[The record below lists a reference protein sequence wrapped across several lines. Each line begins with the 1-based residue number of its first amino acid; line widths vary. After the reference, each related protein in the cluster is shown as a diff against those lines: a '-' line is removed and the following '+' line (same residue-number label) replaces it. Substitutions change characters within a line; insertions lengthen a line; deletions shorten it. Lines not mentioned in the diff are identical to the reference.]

1 MEGRIAIR
9 TLLERC
15 PGLAL
20 DAETGKADWLPGM
33 LIRGVRELPV
43 RW

>member
-15 PGLAL
+15 PCLAPDAGAGEL
-20 DAETGKADWLPGM
+20 DWIPGM
-33 LIRGVRELPV
+33 LIRGVRALPV